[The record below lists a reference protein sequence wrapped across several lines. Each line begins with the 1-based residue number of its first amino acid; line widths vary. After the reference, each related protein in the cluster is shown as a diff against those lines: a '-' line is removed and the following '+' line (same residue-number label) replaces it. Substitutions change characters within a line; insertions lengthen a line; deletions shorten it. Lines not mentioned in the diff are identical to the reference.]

1 MRQFLRGWAKNKSG
15 IYKVEKERLLQIIN
29 ELDLR
34 AETSL
39 LNMFDQN
46 IKIEVEMKL
55 KALLR
60 EEEMKWAL
68 RSKVSKIVQG
78 DDSTQLFHRIANGER

>member
-1 MRQFLRGWAKNKSG
+1 NKIRHLRQLLRGWAKNKSG

-68 RSKVSKIVQG
+68 RSKVSKI
-78 DDSTQLFHRIANGER
+78 

>member
-1 MRQFLRGWAKNKSG
+1 NKIRHLRQFLRGWAKNKSG

-60 EEEMKWAL
+60 EE
-68 RSKVSKIVQG
+68 
-78 DDSTQLFHRIANGER
+78 